1 MQPVEWIK
9 QLDRQLATKGETAT
23 LRRRVG
29 TTAVFVEVQVRVR
42 LSGYRAEELV
52 GAVKQTDSAFVMSP
66 TEISA
71 ASATWPGAAGGGA
84 MPKIG
89 DFLKSAGGG
98 DRKIEAIQPVR
109 IGDVIVRYE
118 GRILG

>member
-1 MQPVEWIK
+1 VNLLIAR
-9 QLDRQLATKGETAT
+9 LDRQLAKKGETVK

-29 TTAVFVEVQVRVR
+29 TTTTFVEIDVRVR
-42 LSGYRAEELV
+42 LTGYRAEELV
-52 GAVKQTDSAFVMSP
+52 GAVKQTDSMFVMSP
-66 TEISA
+66 TQIDA

-89 DFLKSAGGG
+89 DFLKSAGGS
-98 DRKIEAIQPVR
+98 DRKIEAVQPVR

-118 GRILG
+118 GRVLG